1 MLAARSVGAWAL
13 GIVVAAVIAVAVV
26 AINEWT
32 TVHQVPAESLICGS
46 GEMQTL
52 LTECVQEHAI

>member
-32 TVHQVPAESLICGS
+32 TVHQVPLICGS

>member
-13 GIVVAAVIAVAVV
+13 RIVVAAVIAVAVV

-32 TVHQVPAESLICGS
+32 TVHQVPAESLICGA

-52 LTECVQEHAI
+52 LIECVQEHAI